1 MALVSDF
8 DFELPERLIAQQPR
22 PRGASRVLVVDR
34 AAGAWRE
41 VTMADVPSLFRAG
54 DLFVANDTRVFPARL
69 IGRRD
74 PSGGRAECLLLERID
89 DARWHALV
97 HPGQKLRPGARL
109 VFEDP
114 VRAPGIRLRAMVH
127 ERLFFGR
134 RVVSFE
140 VEGAGSIDEAVDRL
154 GHIPLPPYIHREDT
168 ELDRERYQTV
178 FARVRGSIAAPT
190 AGLHFTGDDIERL
203 RQAGIGWTTVTHHVG
218 YGTFKPV
225 RVERV
230 EEHEVDAETYEVP
243 AQAAEAIAGVRRAGG
258 RIVAVGTT
266 TTRAL
271 ESAAADD
278 GPVAAGR
285 ATTRLFIHPGYRF
298 RVVDALVTNFHLPR
312 SSLLML
318 VAAFAGRDL
327 ILDAY
332 RYAVA
337 HDFRFY
343 SYGDAMVIL

>member
-1 MALVSDF
+1 
-8 DFELPERLIAQQPR
+8 
-22 PRGASRVLVVDR
+22 
-34 AAGAWRE
+34 
-41 VTMADVPSLFRAG
+41 
-54 DLFVANDTRVFPARL
+54 PARL

-278 GPVAAGR
+278 GPGDAAPVHSSLLPVPGRRCAGDELPPAAIVAADAGGGFRRSRPHSRCLPLRRSARLSLLQLRRCHGDPLSRAAGR
-285 ATTRLFIHPGYRF
+285 TRGFGSTDWPCL
-298 RVVDALVTNFHLPR
+298 LV
-312 SSLLML
+312 
-318 VAAFAGRDL
+318 
-327 ILDAY
+327 
-332 RYAVA
+332 
-337 HDFRFY
+337 
-343 SYGDAMVIL
+343 